1 MLRALTILAALSI
14 AGPALSQT
22 PAGPGGGDDAPASC
36 HVQVHA
42 APSAWIIQSYDPFGN
57 APSEDTFGV
66 TFTNDGTGACRF
78 TPVFRIEQPPF
89 GLARGTGDPIRY
101 VLLSL
106 IDSQDV
112 TPRTGLTQPR
122 PAQREILLGPNE
134 NKTLL
139 YRLAADADDV
149 KEAGTFTQ
157 EVSLEAQNGELVAIG
172 GTRLVLGLN
181 VLPSAR
187 IGLAGAYTLSNG
199 RALVD
204 LGELRRGPAPV
215 PLQIRVNS
223 TGRYS
228 LNVSSENAGR
238 LRLGTTEWYVPYSLA
253 IGGMHVNLSGTDTL
267 AGPTGAGLTREAL
280 PIHFVI
286 DDVSGRRAG
295 TYSDVISISVTAQ

>member
-172 GTRLVLGLN
+172 GTRLV
-181 VLPSAR
+181 
-187 IGLAGAYTLSNG
+187 
-199 RALVD
+199 
-204 LGELRRGPAPV
+204 
-215 PLQIRVNS
+215 
-223 TGRYS
+223 
-228 LNVSSENAGR
+228 
-238 LRLGTTEWYVPYSLA
+238 
-253 IGGMHVNLSGTDTL
+253 
-267 AGPTGAGLTREAL
+267 
-280 PIHFVI
+280 
-286 DDVSGRRAG
+286 
-295 TYSDVISISVTAQ
+295 